1 MENLSDDLLIEI
13 WSRVPYKTAVR
24 SKSISKRFLA
34 LISQLQFIQRS
45 ILHHHTMKED
55 ENQKE
60 WKFNFISKR
69 KLLISFFHNLNLSTP
84 QNQISF
90 GFLGRKFDP
99 KLDNLTRKKH
109 VLYSKIVGFSNGL
122 FLCKKTTRG
131 RVYHVCNILTK
142 DYVKLPLPPPPLTG
156 HNKHDRLSE
165 GFVCEPYYRI
175 EENTKK
181 VTLNNH
187 RFRVVRFPRFEGTT
201 NEMLWGITK
210 SEFEMVIF
218 SSETGKWKKKT
229 VSCPNGFTQS
239 PMLPLG
245 FAYQGILYFM
255 GRTSILMYDPFNND
269 EKCNIINF
277 PSGASSNDIIF
288 NGHIG
293 VCCGKFRIACFSTIR
308 CSVMVWELEN
318 VEGEY
323 IWCLMHKTHFPLPIP
338 WRDCIVDE
346 LLKTGGRGEIVDM
359 GTRIRAF
366 HPYDG
371 DVVFL
376 QRIHRIFVGN
386 LKMNKFEGVGYGNH
400 GFDSLQMVSLD
411 FPLWP
416 TPIPSIVA

>member
-156 HNKHDRLSE
+156 HNKHDRLSKAL
-165 GFVCEPYYRI
+165 FANLI
-175 EENTKK
+175 
-181 VTLNNH
+181 
-187 RFRVVRFPRFEGTT
+187 
-201 NEMLWGITK
+201 IA
-210 SEFEMVIF
+210 S
-218 SSETGKWKKKT
+218 KKT
-229 VSCPNGFTQS
+229 QK
-239 PMLPLG
+239 
-245 FAYQGILYFM
+245 
-255 GRTSILMYDPFNND
+255 R
-269 EKCNIINF
+269 
-277 PSGASSNDIIF
+277 
-288 NGHIG
+288 
-293 VCCGKFRIACFSTIR
+293 
-308 CSVMVWELEN
+308 
-318 VEGEY
+318 
-323 IWCLMHKTHFPLPIP
+323 
-338 WRDCIVDE
+338 
-346 LLKTGGRGEIVDM
+346 
-359 GTRIRAF
+359 
-366 HPYDG
+366 
-371 DVVFL
+371 
-376 QRIHRIFVGN
+376 
-386 LKMNKFEGVGYGNH
+386 
-400 GFDSLQMVSLD
+400 SL
-411 FPLWP
+411 
-416 TPIPSIVA
+416 